1 MIDLTKRRLLGGL
14 SAVVLAAGLQF
25 GTAGISAAQ
34 EAAVPDYYPDD
45 YAKIVAASK
54 DEGSLLIYSNMAEY
68 NWAPVIAGFNKLYP
82 WIKVQTLDLGSAE
95 VFTRYNVEAGSNAK
109 SADLLATGSIEG
121 WMDFMS
127 KGNVMD
133 YKSAEDAKLP
143 DWSKPSA
150 GLYTISTDPMVLVY
164 NKQVVPEA
172 DWPKSMAE
180 LATLVEKNP
189 DEYKG
194 ALTTYNGLAA
204 FGEPI
209 DWFWLQRG
217 GDKALA
223 EFKKFGPATVGE
235 ESSGTMIAKLSSGEY
250 KIGYFMSG
258 IVVFPKTDGALG
270 QLLGW
275 HFPEDGTPLVMR
287 SVAVPT
293 KSTHVNSAKL
303 MLDFIVSEAGQTA
316 FGEGGLTPYRE
327 GVKTSDKV
335 RNTYQSISEKVGK
348 DNVFLVHYDDA
359 FLKGKPEFEKL
370 WKQVVGE

>member
-1 MIDLTKRRLLGGL
+1 MINLTRRRLLGGL
-14 SAVVLAAGLQF
+14 SAAALAAGLQP
-25 GTAGISAAQ
+25 GLAVRAAAQ
-34 EAAVPDYYPDD
+34 EPALPDYYPED
-45 YAKIVAASK
+45 YSKMVEASK
-54 DEGSLLIYSNMAEY
+54 KEEGLLIYSNMAEY

-121 WMDFMS
+121 WMEFRS
-127 KGNVMD
+127 KDNVMD

-143 DWSKPSA
+143 DWSKPSP
-150 GLYTISTDPMVLVY
+150 GLYTVSTDPMVLVY
-164 NKQVVPEA
+164 NKQVVAE
-172 DWPKSMAE
+172 DQWPKSMAD
-180 LATLVEKNP
+180 LAALVEKNP

-194 ALTTYNGLAA
+194 ALTTYNGLSA

-209 DWFWLQRG
+209 HWFWLQNG

-223 EFKKFGPATVGE
+223 EFKKFGPATIGE

-258 IVVFPKTDGALG
+258 IVVFPKTEGAMS

-275 HFPEDGTPLVMR
+275 HFPEDGTPLVLR
-287 SVAVPT
+287 SVAVPK
-293 KSTHVNSAKL
+293 KSTNVNSAKL

-327 GVKTSDKV
+327 GVKTSDKL
-335 RNTYQSISEKVGK
+335 RHTYQSISEEIGK
-348 DNVFLVHYDDA
+348 DNIILVHYDEA

-370 WKQVVGE
+370 WKEVVGG

>member
-1 MIDLTKRRLLGGL
+1 MINLTRRRLLGGL
-14 SAVVLAAGLQF
+14 SAAALAAGLQP
-25 GTAGISAAQ
+25 GLAVRAAAQ
-34 EAAVPDYYPDD
+34 EPALPDYYPED
-45 YAKIVAASK
+45 YSKMVEASK
-54 DEGSLLIYSNMAEY
+54 KEEGLLIYSNMAEY

-121 WMDFMS
+121 WMEFRS
-127 KGNVMD
+127 KDNVMD

-143 DWSKPSA
+143 DWSKPSP
-150 GLYTISTDPMVLVY
+150 GLYTVSTDPMVLVY
-164 NKQVVPEA
+164 NKQVVPE
-172 DWPKSMAE
+172 DQWPKSMAD
-180 LATLVEKNP
+180 LAALVEKNP

-194 ALTTYNGLAA
+194 ALTTYNGLSA

-209 DWFWLQRG
+209 HWFWLQNG

-223 EFKKFGPATVGE
+223 QFKKFGPATIGE

-258 IVVFPKTDGALG
+258 IVVFPKTEGAMS

-275 HFPEDGTPLVMR
+275 HFPEDGTPLVLR
-287 SVAVPT
+287 SVAVPK
-293 KSTHVNSAKL
+293 KSTNVNSAKL

-327 GVKTSDKV
+327 GVKTSDKL
-335 RNTYQSISEKVGK
+335 RHTYQSISEEIGK
-348 DNVFLVHYDDA
+348 DNIILVHYDEA

-370 WKQVVGE
+370 WKEVVGG